1 MRGLDTTFEIRG
13 QTQSECDRPKT
24 AIAIV
29 SDVFPSPCLAG
40 FVVVFALLALFN
52 HRNLQSR
59 SAHRIVMPVSAI
71 KSKLGDRIALMPPS
85 AIELP

>member
-29 SDVFPSPCLAG
+29 SDVFPSPYLAG

-59 SAHRIVMPVSAI
+59 SADRVVKPVSAI
-71 KSKLGDRIALMPPS
+71 KSKLGDRIAVMPLS